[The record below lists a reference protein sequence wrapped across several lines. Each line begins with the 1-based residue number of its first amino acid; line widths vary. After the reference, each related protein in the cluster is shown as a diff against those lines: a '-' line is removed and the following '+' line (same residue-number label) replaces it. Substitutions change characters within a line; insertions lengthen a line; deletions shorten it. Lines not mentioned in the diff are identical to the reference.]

1 MTLPQTILQTQNLS
15 KRYRRRWAVRD
26 LNLEVFRGDVFGF
39 LGPNGAGKSTTIRMI
54 LSLIK
59 PTEGTVNLFGKGIQ
73 GNRKST
79 LQKVGGIVESPDFY
93 DYLSAY
99 RNLDIVGA
107 LYGGVT
113 KKRILEVLELV
124 GLADRAQDKVKAY
137 SHGMKQRLGIAQA
150 LLPDPELIILDEPT
164 SGLDPQG
171 MKDVRELIKTLAF
184 VKGKTI
190 FLSSHILHE
199 IEMVANRMAIIN
211 QGKLVV
217 QGEVSK
223 LLDEGEQYV
232 VLKATPKDRVERILK
247 SKDSKVTQ
255 FSFVQGAF
263 KITMKFGDIPQLNA
277 ALVKQAVKVH
287 SIVPRRSLED
297 YFLTITESAL
307 PKKNS

>member
-15 KRYRRRWAVRD
+15 KQYRRRWAVRD

-79 LQKVGGIVESPDFY
+79 LQKVGEIVESPDFY

-124 GLADRAQDKVKAY
+124 GLADRAQDKVKTY

>member
-1 MTLPQTILQTQNLS
+1 MTLPQVILQTQNLS
-15 KRYRRRWAVRD
+15 KQYRRRWAVRD

>member
-1 MTLPQTILQTQNLS
+1 MTLPQVILQTQNLS
-15 KRYRRRWAVRD
+15 KQYRRRWAVRD

-59 PTEGTVNLFGKGIQ
+59 PTEGSVNLFGKGIQ

-79 LQKVGGIVESPDFY
+79 LQKVGGIVENPDFY
-93 DYLSAY
+93 DYLTAY

-164 SGLDPQG
+164 SGLDPHG

-232 VLKATPKDRVERILK
+232 ILKATPKDRVERILK
-247 SKDSKVTQ
+247 SKNSKATQ
-255 FSFVQGAF
+255 FSYVQGAF
-263 KITMKFGDIPQLNA
+263 KVTMKFGDIPQLNA
-277 ALVKQAVKVH
+277 ALVKQAVKVY